1 MCAFDSALNFDEIG
15 LKRLPLVAFGLR
27 PNATANVAISLFLLF
42 FLAVFSD
49 FQMMPRNSRI
59 LPITFL
65 ELLNFTFLGVIY
77 VIENVRKRGSA
88 RIIEIL
94 RHL

>member
-1 MCAFDSALNFDEIG
+1 MCAMDVAFNFDKTGSKKSQIVT
-15 LKRLPLVAFGLR
+15 LGLR
-27 PNATANVAISLFLLF
+27 PNATANVANSLFSLF

-65 ELLNFTFLGVIY
+65 ELLNFTFLSVIY
-77 VIENVRKRGSA
+77 AIENVRKRGSA
-88 RIIEIL
+88 RKIEIP

>member
-1 MCAFDSALNFDEIG
+1 MCALDSAFNFNESSS
-15 LKRLPLVAFGLR
+15 KKSPFVTFGLR
-27 PNATANVAISLFLLF
+27 PNATANVANSLFSLF

-65 ELLNFTFLGVIY
+65 ELLNFTFLSVIY
-77 VIENVRKRGSA
+77 AIENVRKRGSA
-88 RIIEIL
+88 RKIEIP